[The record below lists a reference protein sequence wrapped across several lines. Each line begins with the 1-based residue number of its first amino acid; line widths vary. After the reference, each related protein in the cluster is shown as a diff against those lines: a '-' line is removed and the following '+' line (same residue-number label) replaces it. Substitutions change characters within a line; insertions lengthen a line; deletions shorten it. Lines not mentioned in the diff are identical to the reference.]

1 MKIFH
6 HYNTKATPH
15 HKKDRIE
22 KHFKKRKLIM
32 STTLSYYLDRISK
45 YAGLS
50 SAFLVVVLSLL
61 VAYDTVMRYL
71 FSEGSIALQEI
82 EWHLFDVIF
91 LLGLTYALKHD
102 KHVRVDIFFERY
114 STESRA
120 IVQIF
125 SMLLLVIPFSLVF
138 LMDALTMLIQSYVQN
153 EISSDPGGLTHRYII
168 KGVLV
173 LSFILLVLQALSEI
187 LKAFQKLENHKRF
200 LRFLSVVII
209 VGVLIYTA
217 DHYDMAY
224 WLDPVLLMFALSL
237 FLLMTGF
244 QVAFVFAGVAL
255 LFAMIDNDVGLAT
268 LEMQPY
274 RTYGIMGNT
283 TLMAVPLFIFMGLI
297 LEKSK
302 MAEGLL
308 ISMGRLFGSVRGGLA
323 ISVVLVGAI
332 LAASTGIVGASVVMM
347 SLIALPLMLKHNYS
361 PALASGSIAASGTL
375 GQLIPPSIVLIIL
388 GDQMHLSVGDL
399 FRAAVVPGLLLIT
412 LYVIY
417 ILFISTI
424 NKDVAPAITSED
436 AYSSVLKEA
445 FREIIPP
452 LLLIGVVLGSIFAGI
467 ASPSESAAIGVLG
480 AMLLAWS
487 KRNFSYEM
495 VRYAAIETVKLTAMI
510 FMILIGATAFS
521 LVFNELGGGDMAME
535 FFSGDVGEKWMFIF
549 IAMLVIF
556 LLGFFIDFIEI
567 AFVVVPIL
575 VPIVASF
582 GIDPI
587 WFAILIAMNLQASFL
602 TPPFG
607 FALFYLKGAAG
618 DKVSTEAIYKGVIPF
633 IGLQL
638 LALLIIIAYPD
649 LIYLFGK

>member
-1 MKIFH
+1 MWRKQLLITKKIKFK
-6 HYNTKATPH
+6 N
-15 HKKDRIE
+15 II
-22 KHFKKRKLIM
+22 KKRKLIM
-32 STTLSYYLDRISK
+32 TPTLSYYLERISK
-45 YAGLS
+45 YAGVIA
-50 SAFLVVVLSLL
+50 AFLVVLLSFL
-61 VAYDTVMRYL
+61 VAYDAVMRYL
-71 FSEGSIALQEI
+71 FSAGSIALQEV

-114 STESRA
+114 SKEKRA

-138 LMDALTMLIQSYVQN
+138 LTDSVDMLTQSYLQN

-173 LSFILLVLQALSEI
+173 LSFILLIIQALSEI
-187 LKAFQKLENHKRF
+187 LKAFQKLESKETL
-200 LRFLSVVII
+200 LRVLGI
-209 VGVLIYTA
+209 VTLLGTLIYSA

-224 WLDPVLLMFALSL
+224 WFDPVLLMFALTL

-255 LFAMIDNDVGLAT
+255 LFALIDNDVGLAT
-268 LEMQPY
+268 LEMLPY

-308 ISMGRLFGSVRGGLA
+308 LSMGKLFGSIRGGLA

-347 SLIALPLMLKHNYS
+347 SLIALPLMLKNKYS

-399 FRAAVVPGLLLIT
+399 FRAAVIPGLLLIA
-412 LYVIY
+412 LYIIY
-417 ILFISTI
+417 ILFISYI
-424 NKDVAPAITSED
+424 NKDVAPAIRSDD
-436 AYSSVLKEA
+436 AYGSVLKEA
-445 FREIIPP
+445 IKEIIPP

-480 AMLLAWS
+480 AMVLAWS
-487 KRNFSYEM
+487 KGNFSYEM

-535 FFSGDVGEKWMFIF
+535 FFAGDLDDKWMFIL

-575 VPIVASF
+575 VPIVASL
-582 GIDPI
+582 GIDPV

-618 DKVSTEAIYKGVIPF
+618 DKVTTGAIYKGVIPF

-638 LALLIIIAYPD
+638 LALLIIIIYPD
-649 LIYLFGK
+649 LIYMFGK

>member
-1 MKIFH
+1 MNVQF
-6 HYNTKATPH
+6 
-15 HKKDRIE
+15 
-22 KHFKKRKLIM
+22 
-32 STTLSYYLDRISK
+32 SYYLERIAK
-45 YAGLS
+45 YSGYLA
-50 SAFLVVVLSLL
+50 AILVVILSLL
-61 VAYDTVMRYL
+61 VAYDAGMRYL
-71 FSEGSIALQEI
+71 FSAGSIALQEV

-102 KHVRVDIFFERY
+102 KHVRVDIFFDRY
-114 STESRA
+114 SQQTRM
-120 IVQIF
+120 IVQIL
-125 SMLLLVIPFSLVF
+125 SMLLLVMPFSLLF
-138 LMDALTMLIQSYVQN
+138 LNDALDMTYQSFMQN
-153 EISSDPGGLTHRYII
+153 EVSSDPGGLTHRWLI
-168 KGVLV
+168 KAMLAFAFVLLIV
-173 LSFILLVLQALSEI
+173 QALSEI
-187 LKAFQKLENHKRF
+187 LKAYHRLENKSTLWRV
-200 LRFLSVVII
+200 LGI
-209 VGVLIYTA
+209 VALLAGLVY
-217 DHYDMAY
+217 MAWFNRMAF
-224 WLDPVLLMFALSL
+224 WLDPVLLMFALTL
-237 FLLMTGF
+237 FLLMAGF

-255 LFAMIDNDVGLAT
+255 FFALITDEVGLHV
-268 LEMQPY
+268 LEMLPY
-274 RTYGIMGNT
+274 RTYGIMANV

-308 ISMGRLFGSVRGGLA
+308 ISMGKLFGSVRGGLA

-399 FRAAVVPGLLLIT
+399 FRAAVVPGLLLIA

-417 ILFISTI
+417 ILAISYL
-424 NKDVAPAITSED
+424 NKEIAPAIKSDEPYGD
-436 AYSSVLKEA
+436 VLKEA
-445 FREIIPP
+445 VKEIIPP

-480 AMLLAWS
+480 AVVLAIC
-487 KRNFSYEM
+487 KRNFSFEM

-535 FFSGDVGEKWMFIF
+535 FFAGDMGDEWMFIL

-582 GIDPI
+582 GIDPV

-618 DKVSTEAIYKGVIPF
+618 NKVSTGAIYKGVTPF

-638 LALLIIIAYPD
+638 VALLIIIFYPD